1 MRSPRIS
8 LPVLIGIGLVVA
20 LAVARAGE
28 IRQRA
33 EAGLGEGMPPREAA
47 LARGFV
53 LGDDDELDQGTKEDF
68 IRAGLSHLTAVSGEN
83 VTLLALL
90 AMPILAAFGVPLRER
105 LLWTIG
111 LIAVYVPL
119 AGSGPSI
126 QRAGVMGAIGLLA
139 TLQGRRT
146 SRLYALALAA
156 VVTLAIDPS
165 VAGNVGWQLSFAAV
179 LGILLLASPIREWLL
194 ARLGRSPWRRA
205 LAEGIAVTVAAT
217 LATAPL
223 IAYVFEEISLTSLLA
238 NVLALPA
245 VAPAM
250 WLGMVSA
257 ALAQIPGVP
266 LAPLNGLDA
275 LLLAYIAQV
284 AAWCG
289 RPTWAVL
296 DVHIGLMAMLATYA
310 AMAASL
316 VVAKAATRA
325 RRLAAARATNPDGE
339 FDPPGPTASA
349 VDLSYVPVGAVD
361 PSYPWVNSGRPRS
374 AAVNAGRP
382 HSEAP
387 SPAVDLSR
395 ASSRAVDLTRAIGK
409 KDRPRLAEG
418 RKGRP
423 RRRGFVSLR
432 RAAFV
437 VGVFLIA
444 GSAWIG
450 LRRHDPGPTP
460 GPTPGL
466 RVEVLDVGQG
476 DAILLQPRSAP
487 AVLVDGGPPGDE
499 LVAKLHDEEV
509 DRLGAAVVTHDQSDH
524 AAGIAEA
531 LGRVPIGRLVYGRL
545 DREYLA
551 NARDDGAVPDQVAA
565 GTTLRSGSLRL
576 EVLWPPPDRL
586 GEAPPDTDPNL
597 LALVI
602 RARWHDFT
610 MLLTADAEAES
621 TPLEPGPI
629 DVLKVAH
636 HGSDDAGLGSLLERI
651 HPRLAVISVGAD
663 NPYGHPTPGTLAT
676 LAAHHVPTLRTDLD
690 GTIEIDVRR
699 RTFSVDSN

>member
-8 LPVLIGIGLVVA
+8 LPVVIGIGLVVA

-28 IRQRA
+28 IRERA

-53 LGDDDELDQGTKEDF
+53 LGDDGELDRGTKEDF

-90 AMPILAAFGVPLRER
+90 AMPILAMFGVPLRER

-126 QRAGVMGAIGLLA
+126 QRAGIMGAVGLLA

-156 VVTLAIDPS
+156 VVTLAIDPG
-165 VAGNVGWQLSFAAV
+165 VASNVGWQLSFAAV

-194 ARLGRSPWRRA
+194 VRLGAARGPWRRA

-223 IAYVFEEISLTSLLA
+223 IAYVFEEISLTSLVA

-257 ALAQIPGVP
+257 ALAQIPGIP
-266 LAPLNGLDA
+266 LAPLNGVDA

-289 RPTWAVL
+289 HPTWAVL
-296 DVHIGLMAMLATYA
+296 HVHIGLLAMLATYA
-310 AMAASL
+310 AMATSL
-316 VVAKAATRA
+316 GAAKTAARA
-325 RRLAAARATNPDGE
+325 RRLAAGRATA
-339 FDPPGPTASA
+339 TA
-349 VDLSYVPVGAVD
+349 VDLSYISGQAVD
-361 PSYPWVNSGRPRS
+361 PSSAWVNPGRPHPPGG
-374 AAVNAGRP
+374 NAGRP
-382 HSEAP
+382 H
-387 SPAVDLSR
+387 PAGRGNNRGRTRV
-395 ASSRAVDLTRAIGK
+395 AAVALVAGLTAVAGVVLVAC
-409 KDRPRLAEG
+409 RPRG
-418 RKGRP
+418 HGIP
-423 RRRGFVSLR
+423 
-432 RAAFV
+432 
-437 VGVFLIA
+437 VGPL
-444 GSAWIG
+444 
-450 LRRHDPGPTP
+450 
-460 GPTPGL
+460 PGL
-466 RVEVLDVGQG
+466 RIEVLDVGQG

-499 LVAKLHDEEV
+499 LVAKLHEEGV
-509 DRLGAAVVTHDQSDH
+509 DRLGAAIVTHDQSDH

-551 NARDDGAVPDQVAA
+551 NAGDDGADPDQVAA

-586 GEAPPDTDPNL
+586 AEAPPDTDPNE

-636 HGSDDAGLGSLLERI
+636 HGSDDAGLGALLERI

-690 GTIEIDVRR
+690 GTVEIDVRR
-699 RTFSVDSN
+699 RSFSVDSG

>member
-8 LPVLIGIGLVVA
+8 LPVLIGVGLVVA

-28 IRQRA
+28 IRERA

-90 AMPILAAFGVPLRER
+90 AMPILAMFGVPLRER

-126 QRAGVMGAIGLLA
+126 QRAGIVGAVGLLA

-156 VVTLAIDPS
+156 VVTLAIDPG
-165 VAGNVGWQLSFAAV
+165 VASNVGWQLSFAAV
-179 LGILLLASPIREWLL
+179 LGILLLASPIREWLIV
-194 ARLGRSPWRRA
+194 RVGRSSWRRA

-257 ALAQIPGVP
+257 ALAQIPGIP

-296 DVHIGLMAMLATYA
+296 HVHIGLLAMLATYA

-316 VVAKAATRA
+316 VAVKAVART
-325 RRLAAARATNPDGE
+325 RRLVNARATA
-339 FDPPGPTASA
+339 TA
-349 VDLSYVPVGAVD
+349 VDLTGAIGGQ
-361 PSYPWVNSGRPRS
+361 GRPRS
-374 AAVNAGRP
+374 PG
-382 HSEAP
+382 
-387 SPAVDLSR
+387 
-395 ASSRAVDLTRAIGK
+395 
-409 KDRPRLAEG
+409 G

-423 RRRGFVSLR
+423 RRWRHG
-432 RAAFV
+432 RAGMVLLAAGLV
-437 VGVFLIA
+437 AVAGLLLAACRPHGHGAPVGPV
-444 GSAWIG
+444 
-450 LRRHDPGPTP
+450 
-460 GPTPGL
+460 PGL
-466 RVEVLDVGQG
+466 RIEVLDIGQG
-476 DAILLQPRSAP
+476 DAILLQPRRAQ

-499 LVAKLHDEEV
+499 LVAKLHEEGI
-509 DRLGAAVVTHDQSDH
+509 DRLGAAIVTHDQSDH

-531 LGRVPIGRLVYGRL
+531 LGRVPIARLVYGRL

-551 NARDDGAVPDQVAA
+551 NARDDGADPDQVAA
-565 GTTLRSGSLRL
+565 GTTLRSGSLLL
-576 EVLWPPPDRL
+576 EVLWPPADRL
-586 GEAPPDTDPNL
+586 AEAPPDTDPNE

-621 TPLEPGPI
+621 TPLDPGPI

-636 HGSDDAGLGSLLERI
+636 HGSDDAGLGALLDRI
-651 HPRLAVISVGAD
+651 HPRLAVISVGAH

-690 GTIEIDVRR
+690 GTIEVDVRR
-699 RTFSVDSN
+699 RTFSVDSG

>member
-1 MRSPRIS
+1 VRSPRPS
-8 LPVLIGIGLVVA
+8 VPVLLGIAVLVA
-20 LAVARAGE
+20 LAVVRASE
-28 IRQRA
+28 IRERA
-33 EAGLGEGMPPREAA
+33 EAGLGEGMPDREAA

-53 LGDDDELDQGTKEDF
+53 LGDDDDLDQGTREDF

-90 AMPILAAFGVPLRER
+90 ALPILAAFGVPLRER
-105 LLWTIG
+105 LIWTIA

-126 QRAGVMGAIGLLA
+126 QRAAVMGAAGLLA
-139 TLQGRRT
+139 TLAGRRT
-146 SRLYALALAA
+146 SRLYALGLAA
-156 VVTLAIDPS
+156 VVTLAVDPG

-179 LGILLLASPIREWLL
+179 LGIVVLASPIREWLV
-194 ARLGRSPWRRA
+194 ARLDRGSRGHAPSQGQGRGLWRRA

-223 IAYVFEEISLTSLLA
+223 IACVFEEISLTSLAA

-257 ALAQIPGVP
+257 ALAQVPGIP

-289 RPTWAVL
+289 RPSWAVL
-296 DVHIGLMAMLATYA
+296 HVQIGLGTTLAVYA

-316 VVAKAATRA
+316 VAGAQLSRT
-325 RRLAAARATNPDGE
+325 RRLAAARADA
-339 FDPPGPTASA
+339 F
-349 VDLSYVPVGAVD
+349 VG
-361 PSYPWVNSGRPRS
+361 G
-374 AAVNAGRP
+374 AAYDHKRRT
-382 HSEAP
+382 H
-387 SPAVDLSR
+387 
-395 ASSRAVDLTRAIGK
+395 
-409 KDRPRLAEG
+409 
-418 RKGRP
+418 P
-423 RRRGFVSLR
+423 RRRR
-432 RAAFV
+432 RFALLAAAGGA
-437 VGVFLIA
+437 VGVGVIA
-444 GSAWIG
+444 VLLLRPHGSGA
-450 LRRHDPGPTP
+450 PPA
-460 GPTPGL
+460 PTPGL
-466 RVEVLDVGQG
+466 RIDVLDIGQG

-499 LVAKLHDEEV
+499 LVAKLRAEGVE
-509 DRLGAAVVTHDQSDH
+509 RLGAAVVTHDQSDH
-524 AAGIAEA
+524 AAGVAEA
-531 LGRVPIGRLVYGRL
+531 LGKMPIDRLVYGRL
-545 DREYLA
+545 DREFLA
-551 NARDDGAVPDQVAA
+551 AARGDGAAPDRVAE
-565 GTTLRSGSLRL
+565 GTSLRSGSLHL
-576 EVLWPPPDRL
+576 EVLWPPPDL
-586 GEAPPDTDPNL
+586 LAEAPPQTDPNE

-621 TPLEPGPI
+621 MRLDPGPI

-636 HGSDDAGLGSLLERI
+636 HGSDDAGLGPLLDRI
-651 HPRLAVISVGAD
+651 RPRLAVISVGAD

-676 LAAHHVPTLRTDLD
+676 LAAHHVPTLRTDVD